1 MSDFIADLL
10 IPGPLEVDSI
20 SPTEAK
26 IALGP
31 LERGFGHTLGNSM
44 RRVLLSY
51 MPGSAISEV
60 RIDGVE
66 HECATISGCREDVQE
81 ILLNLKELAIK
92 MEGVETATL
101 KLSGD
106 GPKVLTAKDIET
118 TGDISIINE
127 DNVICV
133 LNDEGHISMEMV
145 VEYGRGYRR
154 VEQVRSELSESSSV
168 GVLKLDTVFSPVQTV
183 AYSVENARVEGRT
196 DLDKLVLNIETNG
209 TMDPK
214 KAVSN
219 AAGILVR
226 QLQAISGEEKIE
238 SVPYIP
244 SEEIYDPVLDWLIDD
259 LELTVRATNCLKAE
273 HVFYVGDLIAR
284 TQNEL
289 LRTPNLGKISLEEI
303 EQILASKGLKLG
315 TAVEN
320 WSAPTSSN
328 PYNR

>member
-1 MSDFIADLL
+1 MSDPIANLL
-10 IPGPLEVDSI
+10 IPGPLEIDQI
-20 SPTEAK
+20 SSTEAK
-26 IALGP
+26 IVLGP

-101 KLSGD
+101 KLSGS
-106 GPKVLTAKDIET
+106 GPKTLTAKDIET

-154 VEQVRSELSESSSV
+154 AEQAKSESSESSSV
-168 GVLKLDTVFSPVQTV
+168 GVLRLDTVFSPVQTV
-183 AYSVENARVEGRT
+183 AYSVENTRVEDRT
-196 DLDKLVLNIETNG
+196 DLDKLILNIETNG
-209 TMDPK
+209 ALDPK
-214 KAVSN
+214 KAVRN
-219 AAGILVR
+219 AAGILAR
-226 QLQAISGEEKIE
+226 QLQAISGEEKVE
-238 SVPYIP
+238 SVPYAP
-244 SEEIYDPVLDWLIDD
+244 SEEIYNPILDRPIDD
-259 LELTVRATNCLKAE
+259 LELTVRAANCLKAE
-273 HVFYVGDLIAR
+273 HVFYVGDLIAC

-289 LRTPNLGKISLEEI
+289 LRTPNLGKVSLEEI
-303 EQILASKGLKLG
+303 ERTLASKGLKLG
-315 TAVEN
+315 TVVEN
-320 WSAPTSSN
+320 WSAPTAS
-328 PYNR
+328 PYDSY